1 MNTFSTYEQA
11 IKAAQQLRRLKKEY
25 ESRASYLTFLT
36 EWMNGLC
43 VNIDE
48 ECIHQRWIQL
58 LSAPQERE
66 TIEQEIG
73 QRTRN
78 QKNDRSQLLQVQEQL
93 IRTQRQIVRI
103 QKSQQRVGR
112 RMNRL
117 ARKLAR
123 RSPRLGV
130 LPDDQRCVST
140 TTYRGSVE
148 STTGNVLHFRN

>member
-11 IKAAQQLRRLKKEY
+11 IQAAHQLRRLKKKY

-36 EWMNGLC
+36 EW
-43 VNIDE
+43 IQ
-48 ECIHQRWIQL
+48 QRWIQL

-78 QKNDRSQLLQVQEQL
+78 QKNDRRAQEQL
-93 IRTQRQIVRI
+93 IRTQGQKIRI
-103 QKSQQRVGR
+103 QESQQRVGR

-130 LPDDQRCVST
+130 LAREDI
-140 TTYRGSVE
+140 
-148 STTGNVLHFRN
+148 LHIIRKP

>member
-48 ECIHQRWIQL
+48 ECIQQRWIQL

-73 QRTRN
+73 QKTRN

-103 QKSQQRVGR
+103 QKSQQRVAR

-117 ARKLAR
+117 KKRKQNNKKNN
-123 RSPRLGV
+123 SYTFNIFSLGNGK
-130 LPDDQRCVST
+130 T
-140 TTYRGSVE
+140 F
-148 STTGNVLHFRN
+148 HFSAE